1 MLQNYRKNIY
11 ARGGVVLVMSGTN
24 PESKNTLQQCRVLAV
39 IGQITLAAWPIQ
51 KFRQT
56 KILPDYRC
64 CQMKEYRIKEVQ
76 PVLKKL

>member
-1 MLQNYRKNIY
+1 MLQNYRKNIH

-24 PESKNTLQQCRVLAV
+24 PESKNTLQRRRVLAV
-39 IGQITLAAWPIQ
+39 IGQITPAAWPIQ

-64 CQMKEYRIKEVQ
+64 CQMKEYRIKEVFN
-76 PVLKKL
+76 LY